1 MLRIWLIL
9 YEIIAILI
17 ILKGGKCM
25 DDYIENI
32 IDEYYEDAPMI
43 DTTEDSWEVYDG

>member
-1 MLRIWLIL
+1 
-9 YEIIAILI
+9 
-17 ILKGGKCM
+17 M

-32 IDEYYEDAPMI
+32 IDEYYEDAPII

>member
-1 MLRIWLIL
+1 MIQS
-9 YEIIAILI
+9 
-17 ILKGGKCM
+17 GKTKTTNNKININ
-25 DDYIENI
+25 YYFNYFKENI